1 MLGCVSRQ
9 YHSRSDCVREN
20 VFNSFDV
27 FYIVF
32 SKILLGFL
40 VAKYTITHEPYY
52 EPKYFCM
59 CEINVSRRAHS
70 HERTQT
76 YMGDNDDDDDG
87 IIYNNLFFVSFS
99 VQILM
104 PYKDR
109 RAHIS

>member
-52 EPKYFCM
+52 GPKYFCM